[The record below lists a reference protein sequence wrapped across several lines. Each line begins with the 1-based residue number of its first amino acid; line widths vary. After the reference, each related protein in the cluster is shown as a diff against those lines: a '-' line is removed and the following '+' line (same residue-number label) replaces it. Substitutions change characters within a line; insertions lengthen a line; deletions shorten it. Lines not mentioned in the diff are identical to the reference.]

1 MTEVIRKSLR
11 DSAKAR
17 WAAMVVVSLSM
28 FGAYFFN
35 YAMSPVKPILE
46 SALGWNS
53 ADFGIYTG
61 SYAWF
66 NVFFLMLIFSGII
79 LDKLGIRFTG
89 LASTAIMVIGTGI
102 NYWAITSVSP
112 SLNTHVIFLGDIKTQ
127 VLLSALGFAIFG
139 VGSEATGITISKA
152 IVKWFK
158 GKEMALAMG
167 LQMSIARIGTAL
179 ALIVSLPLALHFN
192 YSAPI
197 LLAFILMLIGVLAF
211 ITYTVMDKK
220 LDASEKD
227 LDLPEEEPF
236 RISDIVSIIS
246 NKAFWYIA
254 ILCVLFYGAVF
265 PFLFYATDFMINKY
279 HVAPRLAGIIPGLLP
294 FGTIFLTPLF
304 GGIYDKK
311 GKGATIMIIGS
322 LMLIFVHGLLA
333 VPFLNNW
340 IIAAILVVILG
351 IAFSLVPSAMWPSV
365 PKIIPENKLGTAYAV
380 IFYIQNIGLMLI
392 PMLLGYVLTATNPN
406 VAPNKAMIKSSIEQ
420 SFRKAIAENHIK
432 ANEKDIANAV
442 DKTTGRVVDSIVHTT
457 FYVAKPQNEVS
468 LPTVK
473 NEIVTN
479 NINNIHVNLGSANT
493 LKGLE
498 TSFTRATFKV
508 LANQKLNIRYN
519 YEYDIL
525 IFTALGILSF
535 LFALLLKREDK
546 KKGYGLELP
555 NIKKEEG

>member
-17 WAAMVVVSLSM
+17 WAAMAVVSLSM

-112 SLNTHVIFLGDIKTQ
+112 SLTTHVIIFGNIKTQ

-139 VGSEATGITISKA
+139 IGSEATGITISKA

-406 VAPNKAMIKSSIEQ
+406 VSPNKAMIKSSIEQ

-432 ANEKDIANAV
+432 ADEKDINSAV

-457 FYVAKPQNEVS
+457 FYIAKPQNEVN
-468 LPTVK
+468 LPSVK
-473 NEIVTN
+473 NEIISN
-479 NINNIHVNLGSANT
+479 NINNIHVNLGSANA
-493 LKGLE
+493 LQGLE

-508 LANQKLNIRYN
+508 LANAKLNIRYN

-535 LFALLLKREDK
+535 VFALLLKIEDK

-555 NIKKEEG
+555 NIKKEEE